1 MDCIVNG
8 VAKSWTQLSDFRV
21 YLPVE
26 MGAGVSPH
34 LASKALPHLMII
46 SAQLLFLLLFQEK
59 KYICATNIPAVC
71 VFSRHDTST
80 S

>member
-8 VAKSWTQLSDFRV
+8 VAKSRTQLSDFHV
-21 YLPVE
+21 HLPVE
-26 MGAGVSPH
+26 MGACVSPH
-34 LASKALPHLMII
+34 LTSKALPHLVII

-59 KYICATNIPAVC
+59 KYICATNTPAVC